1 MGPPPFGDGNLLPF
15 GGATERDVPSM
26 GPSPFGDGN
35 WTNGT
40 PSRSRHWRFNG
51 AIAFQRW
58 KRAEPRKRSLLNR
71 SLQWGHRLSA
81 METGVAIL
89 GSNRSRP
96 PSMGPSPFSDGN
108 TPRFRPSWLYPSPFN
123 GATAFQRWKL
133 QTSSLG
139 DWASIGPSMG
149 PPPFS
154 DGNLAWTSGPFQ
166 SSFLQWGHCLSAME
180 TALCGSPP
188 SWIHEKRS
196 FPQESVTG

>member
-1 MGPPPFGDGNLLPF
+1 
-15 GGATERDVPSM
+15 M
-26 GPSPFGDGN
+26 GPSPPG
-35 WTNGT
+35 WKRWSVAVTVLR
-40 PSRSRHWRFNG
+40 PFNG

-58 KRAEPRKRSLLNR
+58 KPELHKLWFSFCSFNGASPFSDRSRGPETFNGAIAFQRWKQPALPPQLAIPEP
-71 SLQWGHRLSA
+71 LQWGHRLSA
-81 METGVAIL
+81 METPDQQPWRL
-89 GSNRSRP
+89 GQHRS
-96 PSMGPSPFSDGN
+96 
-108 TPRFRPSWLYPSPFN
+108 FN

-133 QTSSLG
+133 GMDFRTFPVQL
-139 DWASIGPSMG
+139 PSMG
-149 PPPFS
+149 PLPMGPLPFS